1 MRSVFYIFI
10 FLGFFVNGTP
20 PAKSAPI
27 HDFNEAVSSGYQNYR
42 EAMFYLQTGNPAVAS
57 FELETFAQRWKE
69 IVDRFGASP
78 PDIFTTERKWR
89 KTLKD
94 IEFRIAKG
102 LAAAIDGDA
111 KAAKKHLGPIRK
123 ILSALRRRNGV
134 FVYSDIVD
142 RANDAFKQLLKYSKS
157 SPDFEKTEQLDKL
170 RRDLSVTIYW
180 YERSR
185 DDAPPEIKNNP
196 EFNRLMESSL
206 QALSRIWVAIADK
219 RKDIL
224 ISNLRGL
231 ASSDKM
237 LFLRF
242 G

>member
-1 MRSVFYIFI
+1 MRSVVYIFI
-10 FLGFFVNGTP
+10 FLGFIVNGAP
-20 PAKSAPI
+20 PAKSAPV

-42 EAMFYLQTGNPAVAS
+42 EAMFYLQTGNPTVAS
-57 FELETFAQRWKE
+57 FELETFARRWKE

-78 PDIFTTERKWR
+78 PDVFTTERKWR

-94 IEFRIAKG
+94 IEFRITKG

-157 SPDFEKTEQLDKL
+157 PPDFEKTEQLDKL

-180 YERSR
+180 YERTR
-185 DDAPPEIKNNP
+185 DDAPPGIKNNP

-219 RKDIL
+219 RTDIL

-231 ASSDKM
+231 TSSDKM